1 MHLGH
6 FVVSQPSWMR
16 VAQHCLST
24 SSVLHLPSVTQ
35 APPDFALSII
45 SFPSAK
51 TFTPPSVWLV
61 KSYCLSLPHVNFIS
75 FKEAL
80 LSWRLAGYLHLL
92 WPTLGHLSSPYH
104 SLSRDCPH
112 VYLTLLVNLQCQ
124 ITESHTLLPLWQH
137 ATWGWAHNWH
147 L

>member
-1 MHLGH
+1 MSLLHRSSYRCN
-6 FVVSQPSWMR
+6 FVTSLCPSHPGWR

-24 SSVLHLPSVTQ
+24 SNALHLPSVTQ
-35 APPDFALSII
+35 APPPPDFALSIM

-80 LSWRLAGYLHLL
+80 LSRLLAGYLRLL

-104 SLSRDCPH
+104 SLSHDCPH
-112 VYLTLLVNLQCQ
+112 VYLTMLVSLQCQ
-124 ITESHTLLPLWQH
+124 ITESHTLLPL
-137 ATWGWAHNWH
+137 
-147 L
+147 